1 MKNITSIF
9 VKGFLKSLLTR
20 KLFVFLILI
29 FLILPQYSCNT
40 TEPPSNATL
49 TLNLEDVSCKEAWLT
64 LTTTNL
70 QLPNSITL
78 LINDLPKKT
87 INLVKADTILI
98 VDSLLPNQ
106 TYTFITA
113 GNSGLY
119 GISSNKV
126 TATTL
131 DTTSHNYTWQTFEFG
146 DGQYSSSV
154 LFDVTIID
162 ENNIWAVGEIYMNDS
177 LGNPDPT
184 RYNAVIWDGQK
195 WSIQRI
201 PYFYQGQPFYNPIQ
215 SIFAYGP
222 NDIWFCG
229 NGVIHWNGNNFVPMP
244 VPTTVWGPYSMN
256 KIWGRN
262 NNDLYVVGDD
272 GLIAHYNTGYW
283 QKMESGTNI
292 RLTDIYSAP
301 DGKSIFVCGWDWNT
315 GNSIILNISNFNNP
329 KVILNNIYNED
340 DRIFASLWTDGK
352 QIILGG
358 NRVFRRYLIN
368 DALNES
374 VVNTELVPT
383 DYGSKWFLPGYFI
396 YSLRGT
402 GLNNLFI
409 AGDGGMI
416 WHFNGISWYQYEGL
430 FATNRRLYGTAV
442 KDNIFAAVGTNS
454 RALIIIGK
462 R

>member
-1 MKNITSIF
+1 MKIILNVLLAITI
-9 VKGFLKSLLTR
+9 VMLLS
-20 KLFVFLILI
+20 
-29 FLILPQYSCNT
+29 SCNT
-40 TEPPSNATL
+40 TEPPSNQTL
-49 TLNLEDVSCKEAWLT
+49 TLKLEDVSCTEAWIQ

-70 QLPNSITL
+70 QLPAAVNVLKNNSVTQTFRLSTQDTL
-78 LINDLPKKT
+78 LYI
-87 INLVKADTILI
+87 
-98 VDSLLPNQ
+98 DSLLPNQ
-106 TYTFITA
+106 TYKLKVSSIQ
-113 GNSGLY
+113 NPESN
-119 GISSNKV
+119 ISSNELTV
-126 TATTL
+126 TTM
-131 DTTSHNYTWQTFEFG
+131 DTTSHNFTWQTFTFG
-146 DGQYSSSV
+146 ENGAGSSA
-154 LFDVTIID
+154 LYDVAIID
-162 ENNIWAVGEIYMNDS
+162 ENNIWAVGAIYMNDS
-177 LGNPDPT
+177 LGNPDPNA
-184 RYNAVIWDGQK
+184 YNALHWDGQSWK
-195 WSIQRI
+195 LFKLQ
-201 PYFYQGQPFYNPIQ
+201 FFTFCGQPYTGSYPAKA
-215 SIFAYGP
+215 IFAFDQNNIIISSGSQLTYL
-222 NDIWFCG
+222 
-229 NGVIHWNGNNFVPMP
+229 NGNVQTKTECVP
-244 VPTTVWGPYSMN
+244 VSVNKLWGSSS
-256 KIWGRN
+256 
-262 NNDLYVVGDD
+262 NDLYAVGND
-272 GLIAHYNTGYW
+272 GSIAHYNTGYW

-292 RLTDIYSAP
+292 DLTDIYGTS
-301 DGKSIFVCGWDWNT
+301 DGQSIFVCGWDWNT